1 MPPPGNGGM
10 SVAGVD
16 LQSVAD
22 SVADVFVLPGR
33 IMGSNHNN
41 TNVVNVSDPTALL
54 HQQLASA
61 LSTIGDAQYWEE
73 SISPA
78 TVRDDLERA
87 DPSNPSHA
95 GSILRSMKWLLACIS
110 KGRDVSDFYAPVVKL
125 VGCVSLEARKM
136 VYMF

>member
-1 MPPPGNGGM
+1 MQSVSSSGYRDAGRGGGSSGGIGELSGRMSGMGGGGEGMPPPGNGGM

-16 LQSVAD
+16 LQ

-61 LSTIGDAQYWEE
+61 LLGQG
-73 SISPA
+73 
-78 TVRDDLERA
+78 LQ
-87 DPSNPSHA
+87 
-95 GSILRSMKWLLACIS
+95 
-110 KGRDVSDFYAPVVKL
+110 
-125 VGCVSLEARKM
+125 
-136 VYMF
+136 